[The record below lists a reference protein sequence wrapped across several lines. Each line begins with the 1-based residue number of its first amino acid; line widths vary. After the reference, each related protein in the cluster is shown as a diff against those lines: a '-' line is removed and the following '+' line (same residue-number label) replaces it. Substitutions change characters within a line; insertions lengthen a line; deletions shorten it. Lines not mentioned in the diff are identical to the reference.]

1 MGGCNESSPAP
12 KEPAGPETRFPIR
25 VGEVTVQMQLAV
37 RPLEMQQGLMHRTFL
52 GDDEGMIFVYAR
64 PAQMSFW
71 MRNTVIPLD
80 IGFFDGGGKL
90 TQVRAMHPLDEN
102 PVESASDSIQFSL
115 EMNQGWYRERG
126 IKPGAQL
133 DLGALRKALK
143 ARGFDPK
150 ALGMR

>member
-1 MGGCNESSPAP
+1 
-12 KEPAGPETRFPIR
+12 
-25 VGEVTVQMQLAV
+25 
-37 RPLEMQQGLMHRTFL
+37 
-52 GDDEGMIFVYAR
+52 
-64 PAQMSFW
+64 

-126 IKPGAQL
+126 LKPGAQL
-133 DLGALRKALK
+133 DLVALRNALE
-143 ARGFDPK
+143 ARGFDPNVY
-150 ALGMR
+150 GMR